1 MTAFS
6 RLPIGRQLVLLLTVA
21 VTISALVSAAC
32 LAIYESLNYWPRQA
46 AEFRTNAAA
55 MAEMIAP
62 AVDFGDDAT
71 AAKQLAALNR
81 RNEVRA
87 SAVYSLDGHLF
98 ASHTR
103 DSQVRVSPVR
113 PLPAVDGTRTLD
125 SFAVLQPIQVDG
137 RTLGT
142 LWVVLETPDFSR
154 RLYQYG
160 TVASV
165 SLLALVMVAL
175 ILTFAL
181 RSTIIGPLQRLAEAA
196 RAVTERKNLGVRVE
210 VTSRENEVGSL
221 GHAFNEM
228 IAAVE
233 TRERENQ
240 ERQTRLARQTQGM
253 VEIAHLESEAHGD
266 IPGALERFTRIMARV
281 QDVDRVGIWL
291 IEGEPERLRCAVGFD
306 VASRRKVELPEMPL
320 ASVPA
325 YAALLRSRSEIVVS
339 DMAAEAALGAELAA
353 MMPGDPGGGALLDL
367 PIRRRGQVVGVL
379 CHRQFAR
386 ARAWSP
392 EEIRFAAFAADH
404 VAMLFEARDAQAAA
418 DHLQASEERF
428 RHLVENSS
436 ELIALIDEAGRY
448 HYASPNHASIVGY
461 PSESMVGRTVF
472 EFLHPDDIS
481 PAELA
486 RRFASGDQE
495 TRARFRLKV
504 RQGDWRWFETSGRL
518 FTTST
523 GERRAVVVSRD
534 ITEQLLSEE
543 RFVTIFNH
551 SPIGLIITSFTS
563 DEVLVVNEAASR
575 LLGVPVADLILGG
588 SQGLSLWAAG
598 EREQVIEQVRRA
610 PKTAVI
616 EKPLRRPDGTTLVV
630 QAHFSPIEIGA
641 QARLLVALL
650 DVTENRRAQETLRE
664 SEERYRTLINE
675 AKDAIFT
682 LAPDGLIVELNE
694 AVEQITGW
702 DRKLWIGRPFT
713 EALLPEDQEKAR
725 RIFAEVLR
733 GGHPPSFELRIRSR
747 QGMLLDLEFAVSAHE
762 KDGEIVGLL
771 GIGRDVTERKLAAEA
786 QSRLEAQLR
795 QAQKMES
802 IGTLAGG
809 IAHDFNNMLTGIMGY
824 TQLATLD
831 LPENHPVQEHLRGV
845 TLSSNRARDLVRQIL
860 TFSRLGGERKM
871 GPMRMDLLIK
881 EVLELLRP
889 SIPANIALVPRLG
902 RNLPLIQGDPTL
914 VHQVVVNLVTNA
926 FHAIGEAETGRI
938 ELSVDEVVIDR
949 GMVAQRPTL
958 RLGRHLCLTVTDT
971 GCGMEPAVVE
981 RIFEPFFTTKEA
993 GKGTGLGLSV
1003 VHGIMEQHGGAIV
1016 VYSTPGRGSSFHLY
1030 FPVAEQSAAAAAAT
1044 PDAEVEVVP
1053 GHGHI
1058 LVVDDEELVLLVAR
1072 RFLEKAGY
1080 TVTTFSDATR
1090 AHREIAQHVRGYDL
1104 LLADLTMPGMKGT
1117 KLAGLAHE
1125 LRPEMPVL
1133 LATGFMGDL
1142 TDSTLRDF
1150 GVTELIGKP
1159 FTCEGLTRTV
1169 RRVLDEARKVG
1180 GGS

>member
-1 MTAFS
+1 MNSFS
-6 RLPIGRQLVLLLTVA
+6 RLPIGRQLVLLLAVA
-21 VTISALVSAAC
+21 VALSALVSAGC
-32 LAIYESLNYWPRQA
+32 LAIYESLNYWPRQV
-46 AEFRTNAAA
+46 AEFRTNTAA

-87 SAVYSLDGHLF
+87 SAVYAADERLF

-103 DSQVRVSPVR
+103 DSKIAIAPQR
-113 PLPAVDGTRTLD
+113 PPSASDGTRTLD
-125 SFAVLQPIQVDG
+125 SFTVLQPIQVDG
-137 RTLGT
+137 RIVGT
-142 LWVVLETPDFSR
+142 LWVVLETPDFRR
-154 RLYQYG
+154 RLYQYAA
-160 TVASV
+160 VASV
-165 SLLALVMVAL
+165 SILALATVAL
-175 ILTFAL
+175 ILSFAL

-196 RAVTERKNLGVRVE
+196 RSVTERKNLGARVE

-253 VEIAHLESEAHGD
+253 VEIAHLESEARGD
-266 IPGALERFTRIMARV
+266 VPAALERFTRIMARV

-291 IEGEPERLRCAVGFD
+291 LDNEPERLRCAAGFD
-306 VASRRKVELPEMPL
+306 VTSRRKVELPELPL
-320 ASVPA
+320 AEVPV
-325 YAALLRSRSEIVVS
+325 YAALLRSRPEIVVS
-339 DMAAEAALGAELAA
+339 DLAADESLSAELRARL
-353 MMPGDPGGGALLDL
+353 PGDTGGGALLDL

-379 CHRQFAR
+379 CHRQFDR
-386 ARAWSP
+386 ARTWSP

-404 VAMLFEARDAQAAA
+404 VAMLFEARDAQIAA

-448 HYASPNHASIVGY
+448 HYASPNHETIVGY
-461 PSESMVGRTVF
+461 SSDSLVGRTVF
-472 EFLHPDDIS
+472 EFLHPEDMT

-486 RRFASGDQE
+486 RRFNSGEQDK
-495 TRARFRLKV
+495 RARFRLKCG
-504 RQGDWRWFETSGRL
+504 RGEWRWFETSGRL
-518 FTTST
+518 FTTGT
-523 GERRAVVVSRD
+523 GERRAVLVSRD

-543 RFVTIFNH
+543 RFVTIFNL

-563 DEVLVVNEAASR
+563 DEILVVNEAASR
-575 LLGVPVADLILGG
+575 LLGVPVQDLILGSG
-588 SQGLSLWAAG
+588 FTLWSAG
-598 EREQVIEQVRRA
+598 EREEVIAQVRRS
-610 PKTAVI
+610 PKAIAV
-616 EKPLRRPDGTTLVV
+616 EKPLRRPDGTTLIVE
-630 QAHFSPIEIGA
+630 AHFSPIEIGA
-641 QARLLVALL
+641 QSRLLVALL

-682 LAPDGLIVELNE
+682 LAPDGRIMELND

-702 DRKLWIGRPFT
+702 DRRLWIGRAFS
-713 EALLPEDQEKAR
+713 EALLPEDQGKAA

-747 QGMLLDLEFAVSAHE
+747 QGLLLDLEFAVSAHY

-771 GIGRDVTERKLAAEA
+771 GIGRDVTERKLAAAA

-831 LPENHPVQEHLRGV
+831 LPENHPVQDHLRGV

-889 SIPANIALVPRLG
+889 SIPANIALVPKLG
-902 RNLPLIQGDPTL
+902 RNLPLMQGDPTL
-914 VHQVVVNLVTNA
+914 LHQVVVNLVTNA

-938 ELSVDEVVIDR
+938 ELGVEEMVVDHTL
-949 GMVAQRPTL
+949 VAQRPKL
-958 RLGRHLCLTVTDT
+958 RAGRHLCLTVTDT
-971 GCGMEPAVVE
+971 GCGMDQTIVE

-1003 VHGIMEQHGGAIV
+1003 VHGIVEQHGGAILV
-1016 VYSTPGRGSSFHLY
+1016 HSTPGRGSVFQLY
-1030 FPVAEQSAAAAAAT
+1030 FPVAEESAETAANA
-1044 PDAEVEVVP
+1044 PGAETEVVP
-1053 GHGHI
+1053 GRGHI

-1090 AHREIAQHVRGYDL
+1090 AYREIASHAHSYDL

-1142 TDSTLRDF
+1142 TDSSLRDF

-1169 RRVLDEARKVG
+1169 RRVLDEARK
-1180 GGS
+1180 S